1 MKKITLLFTLMISMI
16 SLGQTPII
24 TMISDGDCYGGTP
37 KVVEIYAQG
46 TVDFS
51 NYSLQK
57 STNGG
62 DFGSNFNLSDLGT
75 ATDEFVYIYRD
86 GETEG
91 GSSIFAAEY
100 PSASNT
106 FATTSD
112 AVNFN
117 GDDAI
122 RLVLDSDSSV
132 IDQYGNEEDGTGTPW
147 EYKDGY
153 AKRNNGTTPNGTF
166 VVTDW
171 TFNNG
176 ALNEEGNCQSG
187 TNFEDIINLGTYEAT
202 NQGGDAA
209 LLITAP
215 ADNMTYSPNTS
226 EVTVEFAISNF
237 TISSSA
243 TEANGDGYVQYST
256 DNGAT
261 YINKFDAEDIV
272 LADLDAGD
280 YTVMIQLVDN
290 NGDALDPAIE
300 DMVSFSIA
308 MATQVT
314 SITELRADVE
324 TNGVGSY
331 YEITGNSLVT
341 WTDGYNNRR
350 WIQDETVSG
359 ILIFDEDEVI
369 AGDAYT
375 AGDMVSG
382 LVGYTVDFNGVLQF
396 IPSEDAG
403 TVESSGNTV
412 APQVITVA
420 EFAANY
426 EDYESEYIAFQD
438 VTINDSEGEDADGT
452 FQTGTNYP
460 VVSGTDETEMRTDF
474 YGADYIGE
482 MIPSA
487 PTTITAV
494 AGEFNGNHQV
504 FATNVDA
511 TLAADNFTASA
522 FTLYPNPTSN
532 GAVAIQT
539 ETSGAVNVEIY
550 NLLGKR
556 ALTAKNVNGNLN
568 VSTLNAGVYLVKVTQ
583 NGVSSTKK
591 LIVK

>member
-1 MKKITLLFTLMISMI
+1 MKKITLLLFSFIAT
-16 SLGQTPII
+16 
-24 TMISDGDCYGGTP
+24 TMLF
-37 KVVEIYAQG
+37 AQG
-46 TVDFS
+46 TENFDNSEIPGTYSEGSFTGNNNIEWTYVHSRNESDFAIDGAGIMLRRANEPSSLSATIDGGIGTFSVDTRKAFTGNAQRRLELLINGTQVATFEPDYGDGEDATIHTFEVDVDTPGTVNLTLQLYGSTGNQQMVLDNITWTDFS
-51 NYSLQK
+51 GAASP
-57 STNGG
+57 
-62 DFGSNFNLSDLGT
+62 FLS
-75 ATDEFVYIYRD
+75 I
-86 GETEG
+86 
-91 GSSIFAAEY
+91 
-100 PSASNT
+100 
-106 FATTSD
+106 TSP
-112 AVNFN
+112 A
-117 GDDAI
+117 
-122 RLVLDSDSSV
+122 
-132 IDQYGNEEDGTGTPW
+132 DGT
-147 EYKDGY
+147 
-153 AKRNNGTTPNGTF
+153 TF
-166 VVTDW
+166 
-171 TFNNG
+171 
-176 ALNEEGNCQSG
+176 
-187 TNFEDIINLGTYEAT
+187 
-202 NQGGDAA
+202 
-209 LLITAP
+209 
-215 ADNMTYSPNTS
+215 SPNTS

-243 TEANGDGYVQYST
+243 TETNGDGYVQYSI
-256 DNGAT
+256 DGGDT
-261 YINKFDAEDIV
+261 YINQFDAENIV
-272 LADLDAGD
+272 ISDLDAGEH
-280 YTVMIQLVDN
+280 TVMIQLVDN
-290 NGDALDPAIE
+290 DGNDLDPAVE
-300 DMVSFSIA
+300 DMITYTIPAV
-308 MATQVT
+308 TQVT
-314 SITELRADVE
+314 SITDLRADVDA
-324 TNGVGSY
+324 NGVGSY

-350 WIQDETVSG
+350 WIQDETISG
-359 ILIFDEDEVI
+359 ILIFDQDEVI

-382 LVGYTVDFNGVLQF
+382 LVGYTVDYNGVLQF
-396 IPSEDAG
+396 VPSEDAG

-420 EFAANY
+420 EFATNY
-426 EDYESEYIAFQD
+426 ENYESEYIAFQD
-438 VTINDSEGEDADGT
+438 VTINDSDDTDADGT

-494 AGEFNGNHQV
+494 AGEFNGNHQI

-511 TLAADNFTASA
+511 TLAADNFTAST

-532 GAVAIQT
+532 GAIAIQT